1 MPVAPDAGGRRTL
14 TIAPAFA
21 VTTRTVALLV
31 LVIAVTGMVVFSQ
44 GLRLIDTV
52 GMLICGVAAGASL
65 AAIAAS
71 RRKR

>member
-1 MPVAPDAGGRRTL
+1 VP
-14 TIAPAFA
+14 
-21 VTTRTVALLV
+21 LLV
-31 LVIAVTGMVVFSQ
+31 LVIAVAGIVVFAR

>member
-14 TIAPAFA
+14 AIAPARA

-31 LVIAVTGMVVFSQ
+31 LVIAVTGMMVFSQ

>member
-14 TIAPAFA
+14 TNVPALA
-21 VTTRTVALLV
+21 VTTRKVPLLV
-31 LVIAVTGMVVFSQ
+31 LVIAVAGMVVFSQ

>member
-1 MPVAPDAGGRRTL
+1 
-14 TIAPAFA
+14 
-21 VTTRTVALLV
+21 V
-31 LVIAVTGMVVFSQ
+31 LVIAVAGMVVFSQ

-52 GMLICGVAAGASL
+52 GMLACGVAAGASL

>member
-14 TIAPAFA
+14 ARAPAPA
-21 VTTRTVALLV
+21 VTTRTVPLLV
-31 LVIAVTGMVVFSQ
+31 LVIAVAGMVVFSQ